1 MRVSHPALLAA
12 GRVIAESRDEIVA
25 GWMARLGDRTTA
37 ARTIV
42 LSTIERE
49 FRLLVDVL
57 AEMAGPLRREVRGV
71 WLRAAEQYGRTASAR
86 GLAAGEVVEELMHLR
101 ELLTRYLAPVVA
113 AMRARQGMAVLLR
126 LNRVVDQ
133 GVAAAV
139 VGYTDA
145 LVAAMLRQSG
155 VPDPGRELDPDEL
168 ERQLEALEGELAGLV
183 RRV

>member
-1 MRVSHPALLAA
+1 
-12 GRVIAESRDEIVA
+12 
-25 GWMARLGDRTTA
+25 
-37 ARTIV
+37 
-42 LSTIERE
+42 
-49 FRLLVDVL
+49 
-57 AEMAGPLRREVRGV
+57 
-71 WLRAAEQYGRTASAR
+71 
-86 GLAAGEVVEELMHLR
+86 MHLR